1 MKILLNGN
9 PIGFI
14 KELPNNRGYYWHAF
28 NRSGRVG
35 KDLEECKKLAMKA
48 LGKKITFQ

>member
-9 PIGFI
+9 QIGVI
-14 KELPNNRGYYWHAF
+14 RELPTLRGYYWHAF
-28 NRSGRVG
+28 NRSGRVV

-48 LGKKITFQ
+48 LSKKITFQ